1 MPVMNGFQA
10 TEKLRQM
17 IAENELDLELT
28 IIAITADP
36 IDKDMKAKC
45 KKVGFDKLYGK
56 PVSL

>member
-1 MPVMNGFQA
+1 
-10 TEKLRQM
+10 M